1 MPGGKGAT
9 VSFFHC
15 GLSCWCSSLGQIRFC
30 NNIIA
35 GGKKIA
41 QAVQA
46 LEILFMDVPFSK
58 KCTCAKFI
66 SKNIIFIRKSEFEKK
81 KQIHDDMD
89 EMTIP
94 KKEAK
99 EGIRNQR
106 GKMQK
111 KLVSCVFLI
120 DEVQFGFVSDVA
132 GIQNWLPMRR
142 VREKAPGNQ
151 ALRSL
156 QTKLQK
162 FRGCW
167 AHPRFIHQASF
178 QPPPGG
184 RYSTPHPQ
192 GSTPQVV
199 KYPPPSLF

>member
-1 MPGGKGAT
+1 M
-9 VSFFHC
+9 F
-15 GLSCWCSSLGQIRFC
+15 LSQ
-30 NNIIA
+30 
-35 GGKKIA
+35 
-41 QAVQA
+41 
-46 LEILFMDVPFSK
+46 K

-111 KLVSCVFLI
+111 KIVSCVFLI

-167 AHPRFIHQASF
+167 AHPRQQKPEMSLCIMRVYPPGFFLTPLGGALALPTPKA
-178 QPPPGG
+178 QPP
-184 RYSTPHPQ
+184 R
-192 GSTPQVV
+192 
-199 KYPPPSLF
+199 L